1 MLIKEQAQSIFERLR
16 KLSQAE
22 ELEVLLG
29 GGRSALT
36 RFANNTIHQNVAEE
50 NSWVS
55 VRAVFGGRTARA
67 TTNKFDDESL
77 RRVVKSAEELSKVQH
92 PDADLLPMATGS
104 EPTATASR
112 HFAETA
118 AIGPR
123 ERASAVAKIVDIAK
137 REQLT
142 AAGIFSTAESVEAIF
157 NSKDWRAITP
167 RPRLRFP

>member
-1 MLIKEQAQSIFERLR
+1 MLTKEQAHAIFDRIR
-16 KLSQAE
+16 KFSSADE
-22 ELEVLLG
+22 IEVLLG

-55 VRAVFGGRTARA
+55 VRAVFGGRTASG
-67 TTNKFDDESL
+67 TTNKFDAESL

-142 AAGIFSTAESVEAIF
+142 AAGIF
-157 NSKDWRAITP
+157 
-167 RPRLRFP
+167 